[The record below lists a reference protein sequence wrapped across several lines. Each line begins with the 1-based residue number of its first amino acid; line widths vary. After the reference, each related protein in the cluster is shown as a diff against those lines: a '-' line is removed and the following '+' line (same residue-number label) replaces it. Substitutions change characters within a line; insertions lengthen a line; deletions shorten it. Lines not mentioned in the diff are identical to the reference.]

1 MSIEAKVVKDVVKI
15 EITLPRRDLEDLP
28 GALGVALTLFE
39 ERTKNGTNAQQE
51 TATAQRELLAELHE
65 AVRGLA

>member
-28 GALGVALTLFE
+28 GALSVAITLFGD
-39 ERTKNGTNAQQE
+39 RMKNGTNDQRE
-51 TATAQRELLAELHE
+51 IATAQHELLVELYE
-65 AVRGLA
+65 AVRVLP